1 MFTYVREQCSRTVFV
16 RVRSCSFAKILSRYR
31 VFVNRPCSRT
41 FVNVFV
47 RYENRRTSAD
57 LPFTG
62 VRTFTLIA
70 MHASRKFCL
79 FLFVASLQ
87 QAADPKQAQLLARP
101 SLGPAAASSHRTTPQ
116 LIMCVR
122 ADHKGA
128 LKAPFHLTLCS

>member
-1 MFTYVREQCSRTVFV
+1 
-16 RVRSCSFAKILSRYR
+16 
-31 VFVNRPCSRT
+31 
-41 FVNVFV
+41 
-47 RYENRRTSAD
+47 
-57 LPFTG
+57 
-62 VRTFTLIA
+62 

-116 LIMCVR
+116 LIMCER

-128 LKAPFHLTLCS
+128 LKLSSFPPVLEGTSPHTHVAHLRMLRLLFHRLTACTFSLLAEMIDPCASTAFVIQ